1 MKKLLYKEILIYE
14 IMNDMNDTNDIKGVS
29 ILMPLYNGIEFL
41 EESVNSVINQ
51 TYKNWE
57 IIIGVNGYPE
67 KSEVELKAS
76 DIINNLNTNNIFSIR
91 VIYYKT
97 RGKSQTL
104 NMMVKDVIYDYIAI
118 LDVDDKWMPYKLEL
132 QMPFLKDFDVVGTN
146 CQYFGERE
154 DFPLIPFN
162 DLSEYNIFIGNPII
176 NSSVIINLKD
186 AYWDENTDGV
196 EDYDLWFRLY
206 YYKRSFYNLSN
217 ILCLHRIHKASAF
230 NNTNYKDDNDLR
242 KKWFNIIYLKNAI

>member
-1 MKKLLYKEILIYE
+1 
-14 IMNDMNDTNDIKGVS
+14 MNDTYYVS

-41 EESVNSVINQ
+41 EESVKSVINQ

-132 QMPFLKDFDVVGTN
+132 QMPFFKRLRCSWYKLSIFWRKRGFSIN
-146 CQYFGERE
+146 
-154 DFPLIPFN
+154 PF
-162 DLSEYNIFIGNPII
+162 
-176 NSSVIINLKD
+176 
-186 AYWDENTDGV
+186 
-196 EDYDLWFRLY
+196 
-206 YYKRSFYNLSN
+206 
-217 ILCLHRIHKASAF
+217 
-230 NNTNYKDDNDLR
+230 
-242 KKWFNIIYLKNAI
+242 